1 MPSFHQQVF
10 NAFESGLVRTNKLLK
25 AHKALLTLAKAEGD
39 TERQEWLK
47 LVISQ
52 FERELKMYKDLIK
65 KARRQ
70 D

>member
-1 MPSFHQQVF
+1 MPSFQQQVF
-10 NAFESGLVRTNKLLK
+10 NAFEGGLARTNKLIK

-39 TERQEWLK
+39 TDREQWLK
-47 LVISQ
+47 LVIGQ
-52 FERELKMYKDLIK
+52 FEREVKMYKDLIK